1 MEAQEYQDEIHPAVL
16 QLCPSS
22 GLPQAASALQFVAV
36 FKAFV
41 QISHK
46 RDIEQM
52 RCQQSK

>member
-36 FKAFV
+36 FKAF
-41 QISHK
+41 
-46 RDIEQM
+46 IEIFTQA
-52 RCQQSK
+52 RH